1 MPKFARFLRNSFRK
15 KRIEQ
20 DLDDEIRFYLETT
33 AQNNMAAGM
42 NENEARRA
50 ARLELGSVDSLKDS
64 VRDVRAGA
72 MVERIWQDF
81 RYACRALRNQPG
93 FTAAAVLVLALG
105 IGANSAVFSLINAFL
120 LKPLAVTKPEEL
132 VGLYSRDTKHPDT
145 YRAFSYPNYLDIRDS
160 QAAFLSVTAHYLAL
174 VGIKEGDTTRRTFAD
189 VVSSNYFSTL
199 GVPLFEGRSFRAKE
213 EGSGS
218 DPTVIV
224 SYSFWRKTG
233 EDPQFIGKHLRIND
247 HLFTVI
253 GITPKGF
260 TGTTVLASPELY
272 VPLGVYDFVM
282 SDFESHGKPLDARG
296 SNVLFLVGR
305 LKPGVTLQAANAGLA
320 VVASQMGKAFPA
332 ENKDQMLSVHPL
344 SRLSISTNPSSDN
357 DPWAAAIL
365 LLSLAAVV
373 LLIAS
378 LNLANMMM
386 AKGSVRR
393 KEIAIRLAIGGSRRR
408 IVQQLITE
416 GLVLAI
422 LGGAAGLFVASW
434 STTLLIGS
442 LSRVIPFDLVYDS
455 TPDVR
460 VLAGALVFCGMSA
473 VIFALFP
480 AWKLSKPKT
489 WLNLKENAGEDVA
502 GRPRRLFSRGNML
515 VIAQL
520 SLSLMMLGAAGLFIR
535 SGARAA
541 NVQPGF
547 SLDNEITGEVDA
559 SLANQDEVR
568 GRQTYRALLERLRRI
583 AGVRSVAMAASVP
596 FGMTWSGTSVLPSNS
611 MASKGRPPMYAH
623 FNIVTDSY
631 FQTLGIPLLRGRTFI
646 AAENMPESKS
656 HVAVVDK
663 LVADKL
669 WPGGN
674 AVGQQIRLDESG
686 GGYAQTCEIVGVVGN
701 VREKIVGDEAEPPH
715 VYIPSGQHYQAD
727 TQIHVKVAAS
737 SRDAE
742 LLMLDTIRREI
753 RAADPRLPI
762 LSLKTMRGH
771 LESGADIWVV
781 RTGAHI
787 FEIFGGVA
795 LFLAI
800 IGLYGVNA
808 YTVARRTREI
818 GIRMAIGADAP
829 SMLRMILGE
838 GLRITA
844 VAVGL
849 GLLLALGIGQVLTGF
864 LYEVRGIEP
873 VVLLV
878 AAAILAAVALVA
890 CYIPARKASLV
901 DPMIALRYE

>member
-1 MPKFARFLRNSFRK
+1 
-15 KRIEQ
+15 
-20 DLDDEIRFYLETT
+20 
-33 AQNNMAAGM
+33 
-42 NENEARRA
+42 
-50 ARLELGSVDSLKDS
+50 
-64 VRDVRAGA
+64 
-72 MVERIWQDF
+72 
-81 RYACRALRNQPG
+81 
-93 FTAAAVLVLALG
+93 
-105 IGANSAVFSLINAFL
+105 
-120 LKPLAVTKPEEL
+120 
-132 VGLYSRDTKHPDT
+132 
-145 YRAFSYPNYLDIRDS
+145 
-160 QAAFLSVTAHYLAL
+160 
-174 VGIKEGDTTRRTFAD
+174 
-189 VVSSNYFSTL
+189 
-199 GVPLFEGRSFRAKE
+199 
-213 EGSGS
+213 
-218 DPTVIV
+218 
-224 SYSFWRKTG
+224 
-233 EDPQFIGKHLRIND
+233 
-247 HLFTVI
+247 
-253 GITPKGF
+253 
-260 TGTTVLASPELY
+260 
-272 VPLGVYDFVM
+272 
-282 SDFESHGKPLDARG
+282 
-296 SNVLFLVGR
+296 
-305 LKPGVTLQAANAGLA
+305 
-320 VVASQMGKAFPA
+320 
-332 ENKDQMLSVHPL
+332 
-344 SRLSISTNPSSDN
+344 
-357 DPWAAAIL
+357 
-365 LLSLAAVV
+365 
-373 LLIAS
+373 
-378 LNLANMMM
+378 MM
-386 AKGSVRR
+386 AKGAVRR

-422 LGGAAGLFVASW
+422 LGGAAGLFVASL

-442 LSRVIPFDLVYDS
+442 LSRVTPFDLVYDS

-489 WLNLKENAGEDVA
+489 WLDLKENAGEDVA

-535 SGARAA
+535 SGTRAA

-547 SLDNEITGEVDA
+547 LLDNEITGEVDA

-583 AGVRSVAMAASVP
+583 PGVRSVAIAASVP
-596 FGMTWSGTSVLPSNS
+596 FGTTWSGTSVLPSNS

-663 LVADKL
+663 LVADRL

-674 AVGQQIRLDESG
+674 AVGQQIRLDESR

-715 VYIPSGQHYQAD
+715 VYIPFGQHYQAD
-727 TQIHVKVAAS
+727 MQIHVKVAAS

-742 LLMLDTIRREI
+742 LRMLDTIRREI
-753 RAADPRLPI
+753 RAADPRLPL

-795 LFLAI
+795 LFLAV

-878 AAAILAAVALVA
+878 AAAVLTAVALAA
-890 CYIPARKASLV
+890 CYIPARRASLV